1 LACRPAMCK
10 FRTVS
15 EKPETFQAQLGSRI
29 TRARA
34 AAGLTQADLAAKL
47 EIDRTAITKIEAG
60 TRAVSAQEIVALGAA
75 LGRSLDCERL
85 TQALAAAQHRVR
97 SALRAVRVLRA
108 LRPSLR
114 LDRGV
119 HRGPLDAEPA

>member
-1 LACRPAMCK
+1 MCQ

-15 EKPETFQAQLGSRI
+15 EKPKTFQAQLGSRI

-34 AAGLTQADLAAKL
+34 AAGLTQPDLAAKL

-75 LGRSLDCERL
+75 LGRSLDWLVHGDL
-85 TQALAAAQHRVR
+85 TDGE
-97 SALRAVRVLRA
+97 SARRTAGTGR
-108 LRPSLR
+108 
-114 LDRGV
+114 
-119 HRGPLDAEPA
+119 DAG